1 MNFVKERI
9 VFMGRESEKDINE
22 MFICSMKSP
31 EETLDFSDEDYEKLI
46 EALFL
51 VEDFVDAL
59 IAGVEIVKN
68 TANRETIVFWG
79 DGSFTCVKASEN
91 TAMDDYAA
99 FTAAFTKRLIGNNT
113 RIRKIV
119 TLTNEIR
126 PQSKFVIKQHLLQK
140 NKECLEV

>member
-1 MNFVKERI
+1 
-9 VFMGRESEKDINE
+9 MGRESEKDINE

-46 EALFL
+46 KALFL

-119 TLTNEIR
+119 TLGICRLRYITRME
-126 PQSKFVIKQHLLQK
+126 L
-140 NKECLEV
+140 